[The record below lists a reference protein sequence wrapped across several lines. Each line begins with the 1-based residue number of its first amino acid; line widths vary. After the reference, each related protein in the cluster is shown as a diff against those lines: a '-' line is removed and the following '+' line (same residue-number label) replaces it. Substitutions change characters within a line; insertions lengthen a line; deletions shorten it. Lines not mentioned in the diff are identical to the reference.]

1 MIRSLLGI
9 RRPILFSKQKFTQD
23 FDTRLMH
30 YRPSFGRNPDQY
42 GHIELIIG
50 PMFAGK
56 STELLRRCRRYEK
69 AHPQEQKPLIIKYCK
84 DNRYDENLFSTH
96 DGSKLNAVKCNRLD
110 DIKAATQEYKVIAI
124 DEGQF
129 FPDIV
134 EFCENLAN
142 NGKIVV
148 VAGLD
153 GTYQRRGFG
162 KILEL
167 VPLAESV
174 VKLTAICMNCRSD
187 AAFSRRLGCEKEI
200 ELIGKEDKYMS
211 VCRECYH
218 KTHIQSPHKAA
229 QGIKRPM
236 ENVGVTIDPKRKLP
250 FDNKDAIA

>member
-1 MIRSLLGI
+1 MQSNVIVWMI
-9 RRPILFSKQKFTQD
+9 
-23 FDTRLMH
+23 
-30 YRPSFGRNPDQY
+30 
-42 GHIELIIG
+42 
-50 PMFAGK
+50 
-56 STELLRRCRRYEK
+56 
-69 AHPQEQKPLIIKYCK
+69 
-84 DNRYDENLFSTH
+84 
-96 DGSKLNAVKCNRLD
+96 SKLQHLN
-110 DIKAATQEYKVIAI
+110 IKLLQSMKAN
-124 DEGQF
+124 F